1 MKKVLFFF
9 CAFAMMMFM
18 TSCGGADTSTP
29 EGVVDAYVKCAAN
42 QDVDGMVELMD
53 LDDKT
58 KDTIKGFLAKSVPEF
73 KDISYKIL
81 DTKVDGDKAV
91 VIVEV
96 KTKKGKTIKRKV
108 QTKKKGEKWY
118 VKTVK

>member
-29 EGVVDAYVKCAAN
+29 EGVADAYMKCAAN
-42 QDVDGMVELMD
+42 QDVDGMVALMD

-58 KDTIKGFLAKSVPEF
+58 KDTIKGLLALGMSEF

-81 DTKVDGDKAV
+81 DTKVDGEKAV
-91 VIVEV
+91 VNVEISKGGEK
-96 KTKKGKTIKRKV
+96 KTDKV
-108 QTKKKGEKWY
+108 NVKKKDGKWY
-118 VKTVK
+118 VDAGK